1 MNKIMPRVRQTLG
14 KHKNK
19 ENYHGTENFYNH

>member
-1 MNKIMPRVRQTLG
+1 MNKIMQRGYLPLC

-19 ENYHGTENFYNH
+19 ENYHGTENLYNY